1 MNEKSLEVCILAAGF
16 GKRMRSNTPKVMQ
29 SLAGRPLLGHL
40 INSVEK
46 LNPDKIHV
54 VVGPEIDA
62 VRQSFPSQNINW
74 VTQTARLGT
83 GHAVMQVMP
92 YLGKDVRVLI
102 LLGDAPLIT
111 ANTMQELVN
120 SYAPLTVLTSTIDNP
135 HGYGRILRDHGESIS
150 AIVEERDATQQQML
164 IKEINTG
171 VMATNS

>member
-83 GHAVMQVMP
+83 GHAVRVALEQLNSSDSMV
-92 YLGKDVRVLI
+92 LVLFGDVPLVTLETLQK
-102 LLGDAPLIT
+102 LLNESKGYS
-111 ANTMQELVN
+111 V
-120 SYAPLTVLTSTIDNP
+120 SVLTAIVPDP
-135 HGYGRILRDHGESIS
+135 GGLGRIIRDENGEQ
-150 AIVEERDATQQQML
+150 IVNMGGGIGSFGSQGACVY
-164 IKEINTG
+164 G
-171 VMATNS
+171 YC